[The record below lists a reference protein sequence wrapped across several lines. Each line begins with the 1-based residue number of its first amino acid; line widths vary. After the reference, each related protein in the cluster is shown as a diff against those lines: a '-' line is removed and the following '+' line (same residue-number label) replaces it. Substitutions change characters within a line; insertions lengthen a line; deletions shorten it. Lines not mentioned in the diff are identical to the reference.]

1 MDYHKFQDLS
11 KLMLSRGYPG
21 KGYWQ
26 EYKAMAMI
34 AVLSLLSKN

>member
-1 MDYHKFQDLS
+1 MDYHKFRDLS

-34 AVLSLLSKN
+34 AVLPPLPKS

>member
-1 MDYHKFQDLS
+1 MDYHEFRDLS

-26 EYKAMAMI
+26 EYKAMAMR
-34 AVLSLLSKN
+34 AVLPLLPKS